1 MYVKDK
7 MSTDL
12 ITVYSNYSVSTA
24 LDLMQSNH
32 LHRLPVVDKN
42 NALVGLVTESLV
54 IKNTPNNTSTL
65 SVFEMNYLLNKVKIS
80 DIMIKAKDVYTI
92 AEDALLEEAASL
104 MREHDIGCLP
114 VLDGSK
120 VIGIITHNDIFE
132 AFIDMLGYHIN
143 GTRYVIAIDKDVP
156 GVLEAIASC
165 FSKLDLSISNLSVL
179 KTPRGIEVV
188 VIEKGYD
195 TDASKA
201 LKEAGF
207 NVTSI
212 TKLNEND
219 RKQ

>member
-1 MYVKDK
+1 
-7 MSTDL
+7 
-12 ITVYSNYSVSTA
+12 
-24 LDLMQSNH
+24 
-32 LHRLPVVDKN
+32 
-42 NALVGLVTESLV
+42 
-54 IKNTPNNTSTL
+54 
-65 SVFEMNYLLNKVKIS
+65 
-80 DIMIKAKDVYTI
+80 
-92 AEDALLEEAASL
+92 
-104 MREHDIGCLP
+104 
-114 VLDGSK
+114 
-120 VIGIITHNDIFE
+120 
-132 AFIDMLGYHIN
+132 MLGYHIN